1 MYECVRVF
9 WNMCFVTVLKSDGSR
24 VWRRDYL
31 ILSSSCRLLLGG
43 RLISH
48 ACPALCYLWVCSL
61 RVCVCA
67 QAAKH
72 SRHGNQLLTWWV
84 VFQSFF
90 FFVGSSLVRCVWNN
104 TMCRIS
110 SESGLVLQGVVHVF
124 SDNKRYCSNSHKA
137 ERLIEDRQAGEPVW
151 VPSAGQVIFS

>member
-1 MYECVRVF
+1 
-9 WNMCFVTVLKSDGSR
+9 MCFVTVLKSDGSR

-90 FFVGSSLVRCVWNN
+90 LLVHPSFAASGITRCVAFPPRADSF
-104 TMCRIS
+104 CK
-110 SESGLVLQGVVHVF
+110 VLYHVF
-124 SDNKRYCSNSHKA
+124 SDNKRHCSNSHKA

-151 VPSAGQVIFS
+151 EPSADEVIFS